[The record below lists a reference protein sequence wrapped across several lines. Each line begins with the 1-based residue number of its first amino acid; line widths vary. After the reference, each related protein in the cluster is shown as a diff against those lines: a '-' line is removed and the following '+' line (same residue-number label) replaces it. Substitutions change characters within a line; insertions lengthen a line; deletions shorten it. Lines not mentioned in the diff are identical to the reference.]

1 MGREYIH
8 KKNKNIEIIL
18 IKGSNKTHTLTKEKK
33 EKNAGRQGERAVR
46 LFVICL
52 LQKTHQPTE
61 AGQKFEQEDRR
72 KAADDAGNHCN
83 CDHEVSH
90 DRHRSGK
97 KTWRAKSSTPRI
109 ANKMGSIN
117 IIFSSYS

>member
-18 IKGSNKTHTLTKEKK
+18 IKGSNKTHTLKK
-33 EKNAGRQGERAVR
+33 EKNAERHGERAVR

-52 LQKTHQPTE
+52 LQKTHQPSE

-97 KTWRAKSSTPRI
+97 KPGELSLQRPGLPTRWEV
-109 ANKMGSIN
+109 
-117 IIFSSYS
+117 